1 MFGEDLKQ
9 LMKAKKITSREL
21 AAQIGVTET
30 YISYLITG
38 KKAPSFRTMNRIAD
52 YLEVSVTEL
61 FPEKKEP
68 PADNDLAVLAKKYES
83 VIRALDSMRPELV
96 AELSERIEAAAGL
109 FPRMDATEKQSQDGA
124 SYLRKKKPG

>member
-1 MFGEDLKQ
+1 MFGENLKQ

-21 AAQIGVTET
+21 AVQIGVTET

-52 YLEVSVTEL
+52 YLGISVTEL

-68 PADNDLAVLAKKYES
+68 PVDNDLAVLAKKYES

>member
-52 YLEVSVTEL
+52 YLEISVTEL
-61 FPEKKEP
+61 FPEKKDP

>member
-52 YLEVSVTEL
+52 YLEISVTEL

>member
-21 AAQIGVTET
+21 ATQIGVTET

-52 YLEVSVTEL
+52 YLGISVTEL

-68 PADNDLAVLAKKYES
+68 PVDNDLAVLAKKYES

>member
-38 KKAPSFRTMNRIAD
+38 KKKPLPVGEPGAPRKHERIQIGRRHA
-52 YLEVSVTEL
+52 EVSQRLGHTLRFGVL
-61 FPEKKEP
+61 
-68 PADNDLAVLAKKYES
+68 PA
-83 VIRALDSMRPELV
+83 
-96 AELSERIEAAAGL
+96 
-109 FPRMDATEKQSQDGA
+109 
-124 SYLRKKKPG
+124 

>member
-52 YLEVSVTEL
+52 YLEISVTEL
-61 FPEKKEP
+61 FPEKKDP
-68 PADNDLAVLAKKYES
+68 PADNDLAVLAQKYES

>member
-30 YISYLITG
+30 YISYLLTG

-52 YLEVSVTEL
+52 YLEISVTEL

>member
-21 AAQIGVTET
+21 AAQIGVTDT

-52 YLEVSVTEL
+52 YLEISVTEL

>member
-52 YLEVSVTEL
+52 YLGISVTEL

-68 PADNDLAVLAKKYES
+68 PVDNDLAVLAKKYES

>member
-9 LMKAKKITSREL
+9 LMKTKKITSREL

-52 YLEVSVTEL
+52 YLEISVTEL

>member
-52 YLEVSVTEL
+52 YLEISVTEL

-124 SYLRKKKPG
+124 SYSRKKKPG

>member
-52 YLEVSVTEL
+52 YLEISVTEL

-68 PADNDLAVLAKKYES
+68 PADNALAVLAKKYES

>member
-38 KKAPSFRTMNRIAD
+38 KKAPSFRTMNQIAD
-52 YLEVSVTEL
+52 YLEISVTEL

-68 PADNDLAVLAKKYES
+68 PADNDLAVLAQKYES

>member
-52 YLEVSVTEL
+52 YLEISVTDL

>member
-30 YISYLITG
+30 YISYLLTG

-52 YLEVSVTEL
+52 YLEISVTEL

-96 AELSERIEAAAGL
+96 AELTARIEAAASL
-109 FPRMDATEKQSQDGA
+109 FPRQDAPGKLGQGGA
-124 SYLRKKKPG
+124 SFSRGKKPG

>member
-38 KKAPSFRTMNRIAD
+38 KKAPSFRTMKRIAE
-52 YLEVSVTEL
+52 YLGVSVTEL

>member
-52 YLEVSVTEL
+52 YLGISVTEL